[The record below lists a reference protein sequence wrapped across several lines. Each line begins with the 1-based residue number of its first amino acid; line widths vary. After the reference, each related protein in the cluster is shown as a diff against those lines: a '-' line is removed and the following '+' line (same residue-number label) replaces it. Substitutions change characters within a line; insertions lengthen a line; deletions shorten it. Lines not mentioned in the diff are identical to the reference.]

1 MFVTETTLRT
11 TLDLS
16 EKLIKDLMSSEK
28 GATKSAAIEKAIKDY
43 LRRKRLDV
51 LLSMKGRMKTVDYS
65 CDLRKMEKRSPRSKA
80 SIIVTKQS
88 VPIAKLLPITK
99 ETDYTPSLHGSV
111 LHENDI
117 ISPIKVI
124 W

>member
-1 MFVTETTLRT
+1 MFVTESILRT

-43 LRRKRLDV
+43 LRRKRLDG
-51 LLSMKGRMKTVDYS
+51 LLSMKGRMKTADYS
-65 CDLRKMEKRSPRSKA
+65 RDLRKMEKRNPRSKA
-80 SIIVTKQS
+80 SIVVTKQGIPVTRLS
-88 VPIAKLLPITK
+88 PITK
-99 ETDYTPSLHGSV
+99 NYGYAPSLHGSV
-111 LHENDI
+111 LHEKDI
-117 ISPIKVI
+117 VSPIKGI